1 MENKII
7 YSTDYRSPPTGC
19 GVIEFPDGKKLLI
32 QYPDCRPDVKE
43 GYYDEIIQM
52 HNCFSET
59 YINAQLELS
68 GILARYKVTHV
79 YDYELYSDLNQK
91 ESTGLTPG
99 YMTVHTFRRLRSSI

>member
-7 YSTDYRSPPTGC
+7 YSTDYLSPPSGC
-19 GVIEFPDGKKLLI
+19 GVIKFPDGKKLLI

-43 GYYDEIIQM
+43 GYYDEIVQM
-52 HNCFSET
+52 YNCFSET
-59 YINAQLELS
+59 YIQAQLELS

-79 YDYELYSDLNQK
+79 YDYDLYLDIKQK
-91 ESTGLTPG
+91 EATGLPPG

>member
-7 YSTDYRSPPTGC
+7 YSTDYRSPPSGC
-19 GVIEFPDGKKLLI
+19 GVIEFADGKKSII

-52 HNCFSET
+52 HNCFSEA
-59 YINAQLELS
+59 YINAQLELN

-79 YDYELYSDLNQK
+79 YDYDLYLDSNQK
-91 ESTGLTPG
+91 EATGLPPG
-99 YMTVHTFRRLRSSI
+99 YMTVHTFRCLRSSI